1 MPDLGSLATGRL
13 AADSGK
19 GGVYQLLAW
28 GSKAALSLERKM
40 PTASTDL
47 PGVHYMLRE
56 MALIAF
62 LHKAKFFLVFEY
74 SLPWL
79 CWVTLALTDSSSS
92 RHGTLAFMPSL
103 VTLHRTTY
111 HSSLSPPSCLWS
123 STLILQWCSEFFSV
137 YSEMARA
144 STKQ

>member
-13 AADSGK
+13 AADFGK

-47 PGVHYMLRE
+47 PGVRYMLRE

-74 SLPWL
+74 SLP
-79 CWVTLALTDSSSS
+79 
-92 RHGTLAFMPSL
+92 
-103 VTLHRTTY
+103 
-111 HSSLSPPSCLWS
+111 
-123 STLILQWCSEFFSV
+123 
-137 YSEMARA
+137 
-144 STKQ
+144 